1 MKNHII
7 LKAIA
12 VALLTGTVG
21 LAAALDTQNL
31 TVSASVSGVCK
42 FTAGTPT
49 LDFGAIDPS
58 GTAAIP
64 ATASAVSYKC
74 TKGTLAT
81 GVTANDGLNVSGTTK
96 RMKGPGAADF
106 IPYTLTIS
114 GGTATGD
121 GFGTGSTTK
130 PVTITGSIAAG
141 DYQNATAGAY
151 TDTIVLSINP

>member
-1 MKNHII
+1 MKNSTIV
-7 LKAIA
+7 KAIA
-12 VALLTGTVG
+12 VALLTGSVG
-21 LAAALDTQNL
+21 LAAASDTQNL

-49 LDFGAIDPS
+49 LDFGTIDPS

-64 ATASAVSYKC
+64 GTASAVSYKC
-74 TKGTLAT
+74 TKGTAAT
-81 GVTANDGLNVSGTTK
+81 GVTADNGLNFSATK

-106 IPYTLTIS
+106 IPYTLTIT

-121 GFGTGSTTK
+121 GFGTGSTTD
-130 PVTITGSIAAG
+130 PVNITGSIAAA
-141 DYQNATAGAY
+141 DYQNASAGAY